1 VPGNQDPYKSFNFVV
16 EIEGVAVADFS
27 EVSGLSSE
35 TTVIEYRTGAMR
47 GSTRKLPGLTKYSN
61 ITLKRGITSGT
72 ELWEWR
78 QHVVDGE
85 GDRRSVSIVLR
96 DDQGQELLRWNLVNA
111 WPCKWQ
117 GPSFDAKGNEVAIET
132 LELAIEGL
140 SLATS

>member
-85 GDRRSVSIVLR
+85 GDR
-96 DDQGQELLRWNLVNA
+96 GQELLRWNLVNA